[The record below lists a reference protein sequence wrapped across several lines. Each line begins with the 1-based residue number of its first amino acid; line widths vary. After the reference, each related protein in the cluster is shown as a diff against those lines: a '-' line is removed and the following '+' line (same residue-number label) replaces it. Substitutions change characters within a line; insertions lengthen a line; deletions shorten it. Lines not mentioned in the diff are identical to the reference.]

1 MDSPPNLGFLTVLQE
16 STGWIGALLVT
27 NHWGR
32 PYEFHITSPV
42 QPTRIQQILYG
53 PTWKTYICAEVLS
66 KALLS
71 KASLPL
77 DFVVTDTPEILI
89 SAALPVPAVLLET
102 NPQNTSATA
111 GVVLIASESWQLL
124 LPPSQ
129 AGHEQRLRDLL
140 AKLTGFDFAEPFERL
155 CEAIRESRRLGVL
168 NRAA

>member
-1 MDSPPNLGFLTVLQE
+1 M
-16 STGWIGALLVT
+16 
-27 NHWGR
+27 
-32 PYEFHITSPV
+32 
-42 QPTRIQQILYG
+42 G

-77 DFVVTDTPEILI
+77 DFVVTDTPEILVN
-89 SAALPVPAVLLET
+89 AALPVPAVLLET

-111 GVVLIASESWQLL
+111 GVVLIASESWKLL

-140 AKLTGFDFAEPFERL
+140 AKLTGFDFAEPFDRL